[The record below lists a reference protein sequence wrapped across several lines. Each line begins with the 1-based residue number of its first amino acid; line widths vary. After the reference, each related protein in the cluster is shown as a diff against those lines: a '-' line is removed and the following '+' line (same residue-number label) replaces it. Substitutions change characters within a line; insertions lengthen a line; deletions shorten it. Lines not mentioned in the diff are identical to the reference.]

1 MADKAPKT
9 QRPKAQMEARADAP
23 EWFGIDPRVLAKREA
38 AKKAEQGDK
47 AE

>member
-23 EWFGIDPRVLAKREA
+23 DWFGVDPRVLAKREA
-38 AKKAEQGDK
+38 AKKAEQGGK